1 MPGSHPLTFADCIL
15 TGAGQVE
22 GPFCSKCGRA
32 MGGERDR
39 FGRWG
44 RGGRVEGAC
53 WARNRGFT
61 ELRVLNNLFSLLR
74 SMKSLYKSL
83 LGP

>member
-1 MPGSHPLTFADCIL
+1 MSSVLFQVWESYGWGEGQVWQAGGGE
-15 TGAGQVE
+15 GAGQE
-22 GPFCSKCGRA
+22 GIV
-32 MGGERDR
+32 
-39 FGRWG
+39 WG
-44 RGGRVEGAC
+44 EGAC